1 MSAGTI
7 YGVLLNDRSEREQLE
22 PAFHQ
27 DPYKAPPQ
35 APVVYIKPRLS
46 ASAGGQ
52 PVPLPEDEHELMAAA
67 TLALLF
73 ATDAAAVSAE
83 NAWDHVGAVS
93 LALDISLPTES
104 YYRPTIAQ
112 RCRDGF
118 LPLGAAVAPVR
129 PDQIVTLVDGQ
140 EVHRWSLSR
149 LVRPIDRLI
158 ADLSAF
164 MTLRAGDTLL
174 VGLPGDAPRVRLGQA
189 IRVEAEG
196 LPPLRTT
203 VAREVLS

>member
-7 YGVLLNDRSEREQLE
+7 YGVLLNDRSERKQLE
-22 PAFHQ
+22 PASHQ

-35 APVVYIKPRLS
+35 APVVYMKPRLS

-73 ATDAAAVSAE
+73 ATDAAAVSPE

-129 PDQIVTLVDGQ
+129 PDEIVTLVDGQ

-203 VAREVLS
+203 VAREALS